1 MSNPG
6 INLDHPQG
14 GSVSQISDRLAIF
27 FLDAVPLQAVHRKGG
42 RPLSREQ
49 LLARVEAGLA
59 RFYDAARAERT
70 AHGLGV
76 IGQARVALGLQQRL
90 LAAGYPLQ
98 QVRQVLFSML
108 AAAFV
113 ARQR

>member
-14 GSVSQISDRLAIF
+14 GSVSQISDRLAAF
-27 FLDAVPLQAVHRKGG
+27 FIDAVPLQSVRGHGG

-49 LLARVEAGLA
+49 LLARVEAGLG
-59 RFYDAARAERT
+59 RFYGVAQAERD

-90 LAAGYPLQ
+90 LAAGYPVQ

-113 ARQR
+113 ARKR